1 MLRDL
6 LLLVACTGIAAS
18 SCSNVRLGEDVPVED
33 TATEDTERADA
44 PAASDVGAAPDAPGD
59 AARDASSEDVEPP
72 LPIAVAACT
81 RTGSG
86 EPMSNSVLA
95 NGFESVTCSAAESER
110 AVRYEWRIHSAP
122 AGSSSAFDDP
132 AEEAPT
138 LALDLYG
145 QYVLELVVYDAA
157 GHRSDP
163 SSNPRA
169 RVAIAPDWPEQFH
182 AELVVAPV
190 DGVEAPV
197 GLDVHLVHE
206 NGCWLDPRW
215 DCHADNPTPD
225 WGTRGGRSYS
235 PTSHSDDAPSVSVQ
249 MPFVDDVSYRVG
261 LSWTSRGDAQAVL
274 RVYARQALVFEGEVP
289 GLETDGPGFWEA
301 AEYDAE
307 TGAVRPIDE
316 VTVFAPE
323 CR

>member
-33 TATEDTERADA
+33 AATSDTERVDA
-44 PAASDVGAAPDAPGD
+44 PGVSDVAAAPDAPGD

-86 EPMSNSVLA
+86 EPMSNAVLA
-95 NGFESVTCSAAESER
+95 NGFESVTCSATESER
-110 AVRYEWRIHSAP
+110 AVRYEWRLHSAP
-122 AGSSSAFDDP
+122 MGSSSAFDDP
-132 AEEAPT
+132 AAEAPT
-138 LALDLYG
+138 LELDLYG
-145 QYVLELVVYDAA
+145 QYVLELVVYDEE
-157 GHRSDP
+157 GRRSDP
-163 SSNPRA
+163 SADPRA

-197 GLDVHLVHE
+197 GLDVHFVHE

-215 DCHADNPTPD
+215 DCHAGNPSPD
-225 WGTRGGRSYS
+225 WGTRGRRSYS
-235 PTSHSDDAPSVSVQ
+235 PTSHPSDADSASVRL
-249 MPFVDDVSYRVG
+249 PFVDDVSYRLGV
-261 LSWTSRGDAQAVL
+261 SWESRGHAVAVL

-289 GLETDGPGFWEA
+289 GSGSGGSGFWEA
-301 AEYDAE
+301 VEYDAE
-307 TGAVRPIDE
+307 SGAARVLDR
-316 VTVFAPE
+316 VTSRAPE
-323 CR
+323 CL